1 MRVALACVSSLALT
15 MGAGAANAQV
25 EPEVAFNIGVTSDYV
40 FRGFSQTDTS
50 PAVQGGADMTAG
62 VFYAGAWASQ
72 VDFGDDTDGELD
84 IYGGVA
90 VSSGGFDF
98 NVGLIAYHYI
108 GAPNGADYDNVEF
121 KAAVSRGFGPVT
133 AGAAIYYSPDF
144 FGTDEQAS
152 YVEGSLGYAL
162 RDNVNLTGAYGKQY
176 LDVGDDYATW
186 NVGVKFG
193 VTEKISLD
201 LRYWDTDV
209 DGDLSD
215 DRLVATLG
223 VGF

>member
-1 MRVALACVSSLALT
+1 M
-15 MGAGAANAQV
+15 
-25 EPEVAFNIGVTSDYV
+25 
-40 FRGFSQTDTS
+40 
-50 PAVQGGADMTAG
+50 
-62 VFYAGAWASQ
+62 
-72 VDFGDDTDGELD
+72 
-84 IYGGVA
+84 
-90 VSSGGFDF
+90 
-98 NVGLIAYHYI
+98 
-108 GAPNGADYDNVEF
+108 
-121 KAAVSRGFGPVT
+121 T

-144 FGTDEQAS
+144 FGADEQAS
-152 YVEGSLGYAL
+152 YVEGNLGYAL

-193 VTEKISLD
+193 VTDKISLD

>member
-1 MRVALACVSSLALT
+1 MRVAFACVSLLALT
-15 MGAGAANAQV
+15 VGTGQAQAQV
-25 EPEVAFNIGVTSDYV
+25 TPEVAFNAAITSDYV

-50 PAVQGGADMTAG
+50 PAVQGGIDLTAG
-62 VFYAGAWASQ
+62 AFYVGAWASQ
-72 VDFGDDTDGELD
+72 VDFGDDTDAELD

-98 NVGLIAYHYI
+98 NVGVIAYHYV

-121 KAAVSRGFGPVT
+121 KAAVSRGFGPLT

-144 FGTDEQAS
+144 FGADEQAS
-152 YVEGSLGYAL
+152 YVEGNLGYAL
-162 RDNVNLTGAYGKQY
+162 RDNINLTGAYGKQY
-176 LDVGDDYATW
+176 LDVGDDYSTW
-186 NVGVKFG
+186 NAGVKFG

-201 LRYWDTDV
+201 LRYWGTDV